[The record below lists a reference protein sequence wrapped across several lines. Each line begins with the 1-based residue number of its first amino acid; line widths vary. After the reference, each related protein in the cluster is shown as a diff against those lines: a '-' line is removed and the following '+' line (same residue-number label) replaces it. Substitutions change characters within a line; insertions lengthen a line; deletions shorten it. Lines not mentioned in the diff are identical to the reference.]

1 MRADRATADP
11 AKDMMKRAERST
23 SARGGHGIVVQ
34 LLPLDNGAQ
43 EIRALDGLRA
53 CAALSVVLFHI
64 FLVSHASLT
73 FLGPD
78 GALDW
83 YYLMTG
89 VHLFF
94 VLSGFLMFLPFCPR
108 AADRS
113 SRRRDNGVRHLLR

>member
-1 MRADRATADP
+1 M
-11 AKDMMKRAERST
+11 S
-23 SARGGHGIVVQ
+23 S
-34 LLPLDNGAQ
+34 DNSAQ

-53 CAALSVVLFHI
+53 CAALSVVLFHV

-78 GALDW
+78 GTLGW

-94 VLSGFLMFLPFCPR
+94 VLSGLLLFLPFVRAPR
-108 AADRS
+108 TVPPVSVTTGCAICYAEAGTLARVVQGAS
-113 SRRRDNGVRHLLR
+113 CGREVR